1 MNKTVSSPK
10 HISAYRLQMGLE
22 YEKLHPEIQ
31 KRFDFSTMNNIAV
44 VGKGVMDTI
53 WNGNKIAVFV
63 LKLLSKSNI
72 LFPRTGENIEY
83 EIHNYPYIDS
93 FNREVHS
100 MNRIFY
106 FPDEQQRFDGTATY
120 SESKKHIVE
129 YLGLDHR
136 MVFEMALSAENGAIR
151 FKSGRQFLFIAGLK
165 IPVPKLVRGNI
176 DLIEWY
182 DDEQQK
188 FYLDLKVNSVLFGP
202 LFGFTGWFDADYIDF
217 TGKTIPDKFKP
228 TREEQKE

>member
-1 MNKTVSSPK
+1 
-10 HISAYRLQMGLE
+10 
-22 YEKLHPEIQ
+22 
-31 KRFDFSTMNNIAV
+31 
-44 VGKGVMDTI
+44 MDKI

-151 FKSGRQFLFIAGLK
+151 FKSGRQFLFILGLK